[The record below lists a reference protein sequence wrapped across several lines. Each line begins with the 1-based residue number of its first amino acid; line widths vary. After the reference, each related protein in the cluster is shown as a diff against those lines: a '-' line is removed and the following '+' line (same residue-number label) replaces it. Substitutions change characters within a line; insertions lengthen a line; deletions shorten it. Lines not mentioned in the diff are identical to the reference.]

1 MSILNS
7 IFGGGGLLG
16 GIGSMALD
24 VGKMAFPP
32 LAIADGLNNLMG
44 GAIGNA
50 IKGAV
55 DQLCKDAGMPKF
67 IGDLVKGAVDQAV
80 GQQHKHCGN
89 DVTDMLGDAVGK
101 LFDQFSKGAMK
112 DLVNNFQDYKNQ
124 ACEGKDGTEGGK
136 TGKGGGG
143 KSWFVAL
150 MKALGELENQQAD
163 KLDKLSKEVSSVL
176 GAGNSSGGSQAA
188 QFDKMEEFK
197 AEAKLQE
204 ALAGVAKTVGD
215 AIGNAINS
223 VARPQ

>member
-1 MSILNS
+1 MSILDGV
-7 IFGGGGLLG
+7 FGGGGLLG
-16 GIGSMALD
+16 GIANMALD

-80 GQQHKHCGN
+80 GQQHKHVGN
-89 DVTDMLGDAVGK
+89 DVTDMLGDTVGK

-112 DLVNNFQDYKNQ
+112 DLVNSFQDYKNQ

-136 TGKGGGG
+136 TGKGGG

-150 MKALGELENQQAD
+150 MKALGELENQQAA